1 MPLMLLSHSDVA
13 ADFSLFFLLIISP
26 MAGKRKHF
34 EGMTS
39 EMVN

>member
-13 ADFSLFFLLIISP
+13 ADFSLFLLIISP

-39 EMVN
+39 EMMVN